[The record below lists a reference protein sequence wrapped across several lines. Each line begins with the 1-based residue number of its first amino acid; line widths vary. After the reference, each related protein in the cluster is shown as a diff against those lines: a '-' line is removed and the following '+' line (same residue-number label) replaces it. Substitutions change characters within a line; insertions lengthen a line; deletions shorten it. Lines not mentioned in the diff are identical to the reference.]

1 MTRSF
6 FRRTAPAVLG
16 LAMVAGLGGCALLG
30 GGGKRAQLYRFGMNQ
45 PAAAATVPATTL
57 LLSAFDFQNAAAG
70 DRLLAVQ
77 GAEAFYIARARW
89 VSRAD
94 ELFTQ
99 AAERAFSRAGL
110 RLARRG
116 QPFDADANLVLAVPV
131 FETRYLNGLEAA
143 PTVVLE
149 TRASILAGADRAV
162 IGEQSFTLSQPAS
175 ANTVPQIAAAYD
187 AATVQMLDQVAAWAS
202 ATAARAPRS

>member
-1 MTRSF
+1 MI
-6 FRRTAPAVLG
+6 RRTYRPLAKAALALAVVS
-16 LAMVAGLGGCALLG
+16 ALGGCALL
-30 GGGKRAQLYRFGMNQ
+30 GGGKRAQLYRFGMDQ
-45 PAAAATVPATTL
+45 PAAAASAPATTL
-57 LLSAFDFQNAAAG
+57 LLSAFNFQNAAAG
-70 DRLLAVQ
+70 DRLLAVR

-116 QPFDADANLVLAVPV
+116 QPFDPDVNLVLAVPV
-131 FETRYLNGLEAA
+131 FEARYLNGTEAA
-143 PTVVLE
+143 PTVVVE
-149 TRASILAGADRAV
+149 ARASVLAGANRAV
-162 IGEQSFTLSQPAS
+162 VGEQTFTLSQPAA

-187 AATVQMLDQVAAWAS
+187 AATMQVLDQVATWAA